1 MKNDETET
9 PSITKHLDLDNL
21 LDTIRTNLKSKL
33 QLSPVDL
40 ERLDKIQKSSHILDD
55 NVSQLENTIKAI
67 LDKQY
72 DEYVK
77 TFEQFM
83 DSVRK
88 ELREKIEAMELEEK
102 KRQKMNDIRI
112 IKCERDFFRL
122 EAIRLNGLCKDMST
136 KIEEMAFR
144 MKLLTNELNTMTTKW
159 KESEN
164 VNKQLLVELESN
176 IQSMKDIEKENNELK
191 EKIIQKEIESSEHQ
205 QSTEAKIKEQK
216 ETMDQYTQ
224 IINKLTSDNFE
235 LNNKIKHY
243 MTHSK
248 NKSESEDFSK
258 EHNTTEEA
266 KENELFELRIKNES
280 LQETIKDKDTKIEN
294 LQTELKQKENDL
306 CELYQQNKK
315 KDDLINKSKN
325 ASSISQGLSLDDKEL
340 LDRYKAKHHEDKTE
354 IKMLREQIQVL
365 KSEMRKQSKEIPNEI
380 LRQKVMK
387 LLEGYK
393 AKNHLQEELIS
404 EIKNDLNNSCYSE
417 GGLEQNG
424 SNSDRQEGTNRS
436 SNTER
441 KKGLFSLFKKNN
453 EK

>member
-191 EKIIQKEIESSEHQ
+191 EKMTKISIDNMNSNNTNEEKYNNSKSDNDSNYESIKREKLLYIIEKLKVDLKKERMRNHKTLSEFNKMILDKNKLETIF
-205 QSTEAKIKEQK
+205 SDCVEEVRKDIFNRKLK
-216 ETMDQYTQ
+216 ET
-224 IINKLTSDNFE
+224 INDN
-235 LNNKIKHY
+235 
-243 MTHSK
+243 
-248 NKSESEDFSK
+248 
-258 EHNTTEEA
+258 
-266 KENELFELRIKNES
+266 R
-280 LQETIKDKDTKIEN
+280 
-294 LQTELKQKENDL
+294 
-306 CELYQQNKK
+306 
-315 KDDLINKSKN
+315 KSKN
-325 ASSISQGLSLDDKEL
+325 DTVTVPYVGDIKYEKFLPVDKRKIIEMFILKDDVADIVHDLVFNKPKNEVDNIMQGVNILNENRVHSPGTMTGDNFG
-340 LDRYKAKHHEDKTE
+340 
-354 IKMLREQIQVL
+354 MQ
-365 KSEMRKQSKEIPNEI
+365 QSKNTFFKSKFNFTNSFGKKTH
-380 LRQKVMK
+380 LNFGMGSRLKGMK
-387 LLEGYK
+387 
-393 AKNHLQEELIS
+393 
-404 EIKNDLNNSCYSE
+404 
-417 GGLEQNG
+417 
-424 SNSDRQEGTNRS
+424 
-436 SNTER
+436 
-441 KKGLFSLFKKNN
+441 
-453 EK
+453 

>member
-1 MKNDETET
+1 MKE
-9 PSITKHLDLDNL
+9 
-21 LDTIRTNLKSKL
+21 
-33 QLSPVDL
+33 
-40 ERLDKIQKSSHILDD
+40 
-55 NVSQLENTIKAI
+55 
-67 LDKQY
+67 
-72 DEYVK
+72 
-77 TFEQFM
+77 
-83 DSVRK
+83 
-88 ELREKIEAMELEEK
+88 ELNEKI
-102 KRQKMNDIRI
+102 
-112 IKCERDFFRL
+112 
-122 EAIRLNGLCKDMST
+122 T
-136 KIEEMAFR
+136 
-144 MKLLTNELNTMTTKW
+144 
-159 KESEN
+159 
-164 VNKQLLVELESN
+164 
-176 IQSMKDIEKENNELK
+176 ENNELK